1 MNIGQKERITQDRI
15 VKLLRESLGYHYL
28 GNWHDR
34 ESNSNIEKDLLR
46 SFLINKQ
53 GCGPDLINRAL
64 FELEKTATNQTKSL
78 YDVNKDVYSLLRY
91 GVKVKETIGDA
102 GGTSSRLLNDA
113 LGGLA
118 PQRQLLGLEN
128 DERFFNATAGI
139 AARAPGR
146 TGAHRSSDR
155 IHSRRQRVRGAG
167 RPR

>member
-1 MNIGQKERITQDRI
+1 MNVGQKERITQDRI

-53 GCGPDLINRAL
+53 GYSPDLINRAL

-91 GVKVKETIGDA
+91 GVKVKETIGDNTQTVQLIDW
-102 GGTSSRLLNDA
+102 GTPMYYDFA
-113 LGGLA
+113 VA
-118 PQRQLLGLEN
+118 E
-128 DERFFNATAGI
+128 EVTI
-139 AARAPGR
+139 
-146 TGAHRSSDR
+146 
-155 IHSRRQRVRGAG
+155 
-167 RPR
+167 